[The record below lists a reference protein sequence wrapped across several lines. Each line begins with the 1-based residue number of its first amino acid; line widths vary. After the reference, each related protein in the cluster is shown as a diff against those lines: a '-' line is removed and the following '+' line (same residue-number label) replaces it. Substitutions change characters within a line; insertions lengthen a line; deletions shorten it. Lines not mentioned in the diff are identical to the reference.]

1 MSARILI
8 VEDEA
13 PIRRFLRVALE
24 TEGHVVSDAATARE
38 GIALAARE
46 SPAAIILDLGL
57 PDADGITVLRAVR
70 EWSQVP
76 VLVLSVRSDE
86 AGKIAALD
94 AGAQDYVTKPFS
106 TGELLA
112 RLRSLLRD
120 RARDAAP
127 AFLTLGP
134 LVIDAADHRARLSG
148 EDLKL
153 TRKEFD
159 LLWLLASHAGRL
171 VTRGHDPQGDL
182 GTGPCRGQSVSA
194 GLHPPVAG
202 QAGRRRRRPPLDIH
216 RAGRGVSAGRPLAH
230 ATAGTAPLGVP
241 VFHVHPEIRI
251 ALRVPGNSAARQKTA
266 PLPRADTTTCANCAT
281 VTTGAGHRPSAC
293 RAALVTGV

>member
-1 MSARILI
+1 MTAAARILI

-24 TEGHVVSDAATARE
+24 TEGHLVSEAGTARD

-46 SPAAIILDLGL
+46 APAAIILDLGL
-57 PDADGITVLRAVR
+57 PDADGISVLKAVR

-112 RLRSLLRD
+112 RLRGLLRD

-127 AFLTLGP
+127 AVLTLGP
-134 LVIDAADHRARLSG
+134 LIIDAADHRASLSG

-159 LLWLLASHAGRL
+159 LLWLLAGHAGRL
-171 VTRGHDPQGDL
+171 VTQDML
-182 GTGPCRGQSVSA
+182 LKEIWGP
-194 GLHPPVAG
+194 
-202 QAGRRRRRPPLDIH
+202 
-216 RAGRGVSAGRPLAH
+216 AH
-230 ATAGTAPLGVP
+230 A
-241 VFHVHPEIRI
+241 EDNQY
-251 ALRVPGNSAARQKTA
+251 LRVYIRQLRAKLSDDAADPRWIFTEPGVGYR
-266 PLPRADTTTCANCAT
+266 LAD
-281 VTTGAGHRPSAC
+281 R
-293 RAALVTGV
+293 